1 MKESEAA
8 LPAPLSPTPQQRGS
22 SDVGG
27 QSEEC
32 GHPSMHT
39 KAGRRGRSQQ
49 DTQPLVLAVGA
60 GSAGSWCRQL
70 VLAVQAAGA
79 GSAGSAGSWCWQC
92 WQCRQVPRRRFR
104 LDIWKYCLQNGL
116 LTPEEAPQGSG

>member
-8 LPAPLSPTPQQRGS
+8 VPAPLSPTPQQRGS

-60 GSAGSWCRQL
+60 GSAGS
-70 VLAVQAAGA
+70 
-79 GSAGSAGSWCWQC
+79 AGSWCWQC
-92 WQCRQVPRRRFR
+92 WQCRQVPRRGFR

>member
-27 QSEEC
+27 QSEEG

-49 DTQPLVLAVGA
+49 DRQPLVLAVGA
-60 GSAGSWCRQL
+60 GSWCWQYRQL
-70 VLAVQAAGA
+70 VLAVLAVRAVGA
-79 GSAGSAGSWCWQC
+79 GSAGSAGRFPGGGLGWISGNTV
-92 WQCRQVPRRRFR
+92 CRMG
-104 LDIWKYCLQNGL
+104 C
-116 LTPEEAPQGSG
+116 

>member
-27 QSEEC
+27 QSEEG

-39 KAGRRGRSQQ
+39 KAGRRGRSQP
-49 DTQPLVLAVGA
+49 DRQPLVRAVGAGSA

-70 VLAVQAAGA
+70 VLAAQAVG
-79 GSAGSAGSWCWQC
+79 AGSAGSWCRQC
-92 WQCRQVPRRRFR
+92 WQCRQVPRRGFR
-104 LDIWKYCLQNGL
+104 LDIWKYCLQNG
-116 LTPEEAPQGSG
+116 

>member
-27 QSEEC
+27 QSEEG

-60 GSAGSWCRQL
+60 GSAGSAGRFPGGGLGWISGNTVCRM
-70 VLAVQAAGA
+70 G
-79 GSAGSAGSWCWQC
+79 C
-92 WQCRQVPRRRFR
+92 
-104 LDIWKYCLQNGL
+104 
-116 LTPEEAPQGSG
+116 

>member
-27 QSEEC
+27 QSEEG

-49 DTQPLVLAVGA
+49 GQTAV
-60 GSAGSWCRQL
+60 
-70 VLAVQAAGA
+70 
-79 GSAGSAGSWCWQC
+79 SAGSWCWQC
-92 WQCRQVPRRRFR
+92 WQCGQLV
-104 LDIWKYCLQNGL
+104 LAVLAVQ
-116 LTPEEAPQGSG
+116 AGSPAGV